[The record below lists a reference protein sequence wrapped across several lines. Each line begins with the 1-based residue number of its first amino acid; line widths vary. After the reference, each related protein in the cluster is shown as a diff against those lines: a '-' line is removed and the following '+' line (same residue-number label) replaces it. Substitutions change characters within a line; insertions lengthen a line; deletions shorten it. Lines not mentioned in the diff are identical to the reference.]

1 MILAA
6 VYFSLLLLSGSNFL
20 LSFLPL
26 VFLLRVGVI
35 NECAKAIVVT
45 LLPFRLL
52 LSLGCICLGSR
63 DVDVVSAILRAT
75 PSNVKASLIVMVVL
89 MVTIF
94 SDNILFVIV
103 RREYTQSEFVLFRLS
118 ISVEKLAWA
127 HLVEQ
132 KMEVEEGIVLVEP
145 AVNALSVAGLHLK
158 TPGIHL
164 LLLHFFLLTLD
175 SLLLALLVRAPL
187 LGLRDL
193 VFLWRKRKCLLRD
206 FDNINSLLLPSLL
219 SLLSTTTWLIQEHLS
234 TLALPRL
241 SSLVLGLLYILIGVF
256 FVGGGLRRVRGLSG
270 IAFFLF
276 LFILL

>member
-1 MILAA
+1 LILAA
-6 VYFSLLLLSGSNFL
+6 VNFSLLLLSGSDFL

-26 VFLLRVGVI
+26 VFLLRFGFV

-45 LLPFRLL
+45 LLLLRLL
-52 LSLGCICLGSR
+52 LSLGCIYLGCSW
-63 DVDVVSAILRAT
+63 DEDIVSAILRAT
-75 PSNVKASLIVMVVL
+75 PSHVKASLIVMVL

-94 SDNILFVIV
+94 SYNLLFVIV
-103 RREYTQSEFVLFRLS
+103 SREHTQSEFVLFRLS

-132 KMEVEEGIVLVEP
+132 KMEVEQRIVLVEP

-164 LLLHFFLLTLD
+164 LFLHLSLLTLD
-175 SLLLALLVRAPL
+175 SLLLALLVRALL

-193 VFLWRKRKCLLRD
+193 VFLWRKRKWLLRD
-206 FDNINSLLLPSLL
+206 FDNINRLLLPSLL

-234 TLALPRL
+234 TLALPGL

-256 FVGGGLRRVRGLSG
+256 FVGGGL
-270 IAFFLF
+270 
-276 LFILL
+276 